1 MVIPTCNDKEMSDMA
16 ATFMDNA
23 KVMAKGQI
31 TIPKDV
37 REVLGVGSGD
47 RVTFVVNNGEVKIV
61 NSAVYAMQ
69 MLQSGMRGEAERAG
83 VTTEQDVVDLVKSVR
98 DEE

>member
-1 MVIPTCNDKEMSDMA
+1 MGN
-16 ATFMDNA
+16 TFIDNA

-37 REVLGVGSGD
+37 RKILGISSGD
-47 RVTFVVNNGEVKIV
+47 RVTFVVENGTVRLI

-69 MLQSGMRGEAERAG
+69 MLQSQMDGEAELSGLTSEDDIMKLVTEVRAESE
-83 VTTEQDVVDLVKSVR
+83 EQ
-98 DEE
+98 

>member
-1 MVIPTCNDKEMSDMA
+1 MLTN
-16 ATFMDNA
+16 TFVDNA

-37 REVLGVGSGD
+37 RKVLGVTSGD
-47 RVTFVVNNGEVKIV
+47 RISFIVEGNTVRIV

-69 MLQSGMRGEAERAG
+69 MLQNEMIGEAEHAG
-83 VTTEQDVVDLVKSVR
+83 LTSDEDIMALVKELR
-98 DEE
+98 TEDENV